1 MKQKVLITGASGF
14 VGFHLIEAALKAGLE
29 VHAAVRSSSRIEH
42 LQGYDVQYVSPDFSN
57 AASIREVLEDKQFD
71 YVIHAAGITK
81 AFSDDEYNAVNAGYT
96 KELAMAVKSAKAPL
110 SKFVFISS
118 LAALGPIAYDAQAP
132 IFENNDPKP
141 VTGYGRS
148 KLLAEQYLQ
157 QIEGLPLITLRPT
170 AVYGPRDKD
179 IFIMFKLISRGFEPY
194 IGRKQQRF
202 SFLYVKDL
210 AKATI
215 EALTSPSTGTYNL
228 SDGNV
233 YDRYALADIAKR
245 LLGKH
250 TWKVHIPFGIV
261 QVIASTLEK
270 MPSRGKTAP
279 ALNREK
285 LNELTAP
292 NWYCSIEKSRTELH
306 FSPDYDLEKGLAETL
321 QWYRENKWL

>member
-14 VGFHLIEAALKAGLE
+14 VGFHLIEAALKAGME
-29 VHAAVRSSSRIEH
+29 VHAAVRASSRIDH
-42 LQGYDVQYVSPDFSN
+42 LQGYEVQYVSPDFN
-57 AASIREVLEDKQFD
+57 NMASIREVLEDKQYD

-81 AFSDDEYNAVNAGYT
+81 AFSDDEYNTVNAGYT
-96 KELAMAVKSAKAPL
+96 KELALAVKSAKVPL
-110 SKFVFISS
+110 KKFVFISS
-118 LAALGPIAYDAQAP
+118 LAALGPIAYDAQGP
-132 IFENNDPKP
+132 ILEDSEPKP

-148 KLLAEQYLQ
+148 KLLAEQYLR

-233 YDRYALADIAKR
+233 YDRYALADITKR
-245 LLGKH
+245 LLGRNTFKL
-250 TWKVHIPFGIV
+250 HIPTGIV
-261 QVIASTLEK
+261 RVLASTLER
-270 MPSRGKTAP
+270 MPSGKTAP

-292 NWYCSIEKSRTELH
+292 NWYCSIEKSRTDLH
-306 FSPDYDLEKGLAETL
+306 FSPDYDLEKGLSETL
-321 QWYRENKWL
+321 QWYRANKWL

>member
-29 VHAAVRSSSRIEH
+29 VHAAVRSSSRIDH
-42 LQGYDVQYVSPDFSN
+42 LQGYEVQYVSPDFSN
-57 AASIREVLEDKQFD
+57 AASIREVLEDKQYD

-81 AFSDDEYNAVNAGYT
+81 AFSDEEYNAVNAGYT
-96 KELAMAVKSAKAPL
+96 KALAMAVKSAATPL
-110 SKFVFISS
+110 KKFVFISS
-118 LAALGPIAYDAQAP
+118 LAALGPIAYDAVTP
-132 IFENNDPKP
+132 ICENSEPKP

-233 YDRYALADIAKR
+233 YDRYALADVAKR
-245 LLGKH
+245 LLGRQ

-261 QVIASTLEK
+261 QVIASTLER

-321 QWYRENKWL
+321 QWYRDNKWL

>member
-29 VHAAVRSSSRIEH
+29 VHAAVRASSRVEH
-42 LQGYDVQYVSPDFSN
+42 LKGYEVQYVSPDFSN
-57 AASIREVLEDKQFD
+57 TASIGKLLEDKQYD

-81 AFSDDEYNAVNAGYT
+81 AFSDDEYNSVNAGYT
-96 KELAMAVKSAKAPL
+96 KELAMAVRNARVPL

-132 IFENNDPKP
+132 ILEDNEPKP

-179 IFIMFKLISRGFEPY
+179 IFIMFKMISRGFEPY

-233 YDRYALADIAKR
+233 YDRYALAEITKK
-245 LLGKH
+245 LLGKN
-250 TWKVHIPFGIV
+250 TWKLHVPYGIV
-261 QVIASTLEK
+261 QVLASLLEK
-270 MPSRGKTAP
+270 MPSRGNAAP

-292 NWYCSIEKSRTELH
+292 NWHCSIEKSRTQLH
-306 FSPDYDLEKGLAETL
+306 FSPDYDLEKGLTETL

>member
-1 MKQKVLITGASGF
+1 M
-14 VGFHLIEAALKAGLE
+14 IEAALQAGLE
-29 VHAAVRSSSRIEH
+29 VHAAVRASSRVDH
-42 LQGYDVQYVSPDFSN
+42 LQGYEVQYVSPDFSN
-57 AASIREVLEDKQFD
+57 MASIRELLEEKQYD

-81 AFSDDEYNAVNAGYT
+81 AFSDEEYNSINAGYT
-96 KELAMAVKSAKAPL
+96 KELALAVKSANAPL

-118 LAALGPIAYDAQAP
+118 LAALGPIAYEAQGP
-132 IFENNDPKP
+132 ILEESEPKP

-233 YDRYALADIAKR
+233 YDRYALADITKR
-245 LLGKH
+245 LLGKN
-250 TWKVHIPFGIV
+250 TWKLHVPYGIV
-261 QVIASTLEK
+261 QVLASVLEK
-270 MPSRGKTAP
+270 MPSSKKAAP

-285 LNELTAP
+285 LNELCAP
-292 NWYCSIEKSRTELH
+292 NWYCSIEKSREHLR
-306 FSPDYDLEKGLAETL
+306 FSPDYDLERGLAETL
-321 QWYRENKWL
+321 QWYRDNKWL

>member
-1 MKQKVLITGASGF
+1 VKQKVLITGASGF

-29 VHAAVRSSSRIEH
+29 VHAAVRASSRIDH
-42 LQGYDVQYVSPDFSN
+42 LQEYEVQYVSPDFSN
-57 AASIREVLEDKQFD
+57 MASIREVLEDKQYD

-81 AFSDDEYNAVNAGYT
+81 AFSDTEYNAVNAGYT
-96 KELAMAVKSAKAPL
+96 KELALAVNSADVPL
-110 SKFVFISS
+110 KKFVFISS
-118 LAALGPIAYDAQAP
+118 LAALGPIAYDAQCP
-132 IFENNDPKP
+132 ILEDTEPKP

-148 KLLAEQYLQ
+148 KLLAEQYLR

-233 YDRYALADIAKR
+233 YDRYALADITKR
-245 LLGKH
+245 LLGRNTFKL
-250 TWKVHIPFGIV
+250 HIPTGIV
-261 QVIASTLEK
+261 RVLASTLEK
-270 MPSRGKTAP
+270 MPSTGKSAP

-292 NWYCSIEKSRTELH
+292 NWYCSIEKSRTDLH
-306 FSPDYDLEKGLAETL
+306 FSPDYDLEKGLTETL
-321 QWYRENKWL
+321 QWYRANKWL

>member
-1 MKQKVLITGASGF
+1 VKQKVLITGASGF

-29 VHAAVRSSSRIEH
+29 VHAAVRSSSRIDH
-42 LQGYDVQYVSPDFSN
+42 LQGYEVQYVSPDFSN
-57 AASIREVLEDKQFD
+57 AASIREVLEDKQYD

-81 AFSDDEYNAVNAGYT
+81 AFSDEEYNAVNAGYT
-96 KELAMAVKSAKAPL
+96 KALAMAVKSAATPL
-110 SKFVFISS
+110 KKFVFISS
-118 LAALGPIAYDAQAP
+118 LAALGPIAYDAVTP
-132 IFENNDPKP
+132 ICENSEPKP

-233 YDRYALADIAKR
+233 YDRYALADVAKR
-245 LLGKH
+245 LLGRQ

-261 QVIASTLEK
+261 QVIASTLER

-321 QWYRENKWL
+321 QWYRDNKWL

>member
-1 MKQKVLITGASGF
+1 MTKKVLITGASGF
-14 VGFHLIEAALKAGLE
+14 VGFHLIEAALQAGLK
-29 VHAAVRSSSRIEH
+29 VHAAVRASSRIDH
-42 LQGYDVQYVSPDFSN
+42 LQGYPVQYVSPDFSSID
-57 AASIREVLEDKQFD
+57 SIREVLDHQQYD

-96 KELAMAVKSAKAPL
+96 RQLALAIQSAAAPV
-110 SKFVFISS
+110 SKLVFISS
-118 LAALGPIAYDAQAP
+118 LAALGPVAYEAPAP
-132 IFENNDPKP
+132 ILENSEPRP

-157 QIEGLPLITLRPT
+157 QLEGLPLITLRPT

-179 IFIMFKLISRGFEPY
+179 IFIMFKMISRGLEPY

-215 EALTSPSTGTYNL
+215 EALTSPYTGTYNL

-233 YDRYALADIAKR
+233 YDRYALADITKK
-245 LLGKH
+245 LLGRN
-250 TWKVHIPFGIV
+250 TWKLHVPYGIV
-261 QVIASTLEK
+261 QALAGLLEK
-270 MPSRGKTAP
+270 MPSRGKSAP

-285 LNELTAP
+285 LHELTAP
-292 NWYCSIEKSRTELH
+292 NWYCSIEKSREELH
-306 FSPDYDLEKGLAETL
+306 FTPAYDLERGLAETL